1 MKFGILS
8 RYDSM
13 AETCE
18 DPKGMGKIPLSASE
32 GLRNRSHTLFEAL
45 YDELTGSYVVFCRT
59 AEH

>member
-1 MKFGILS
+1 MMFGILS

-32 GLRNRSHTLFEAL
+32 GLRNRSHTLL
-45 YDELTGSYVVFCRT
+45 YDELTGRYVVFCRT